1 MAINLMGFVS
11 GFAKGATQRIT
22 EEREKEETALANR
35 FKLAAV
41 NKMTREKEAN
51 ELKGLYAERIKNF
64 NAAYPEAA
72 EEEVLAAVS
81 TESNY
86 KNLMAAYDTGEK
98 VNLKSYLTVNKDSI
112 PKDFTTAREY
122 IDKMITPQ
130 VTGGGEAAQTRSV
143 FGARVTPSDETRRLT
158 ASQFGISADELDA
171 YSQGSVAVPDLP
183 AMGSLSSDLMKAPET
198 VAQRVAKA
206 RSSLQ
211 QAELS
216 GDTTAKEEAQKI
228 ISAGIA
234 AESFGKPYNLKEE
247 VDTMKSEA
255 LKLKDSADP
264 AEVAKR
270 KAIESQIMYLENLGK
285 KETTGEISTQ
295 VNSLAGRLR
304 RTVSNVAADMMPA
317 GTFTMV
323 GDQLIP
329 TALVEGDISIKAKKA
344 GFSQA
349 LAVLATEGLVNSA
362 GKLLSP
368 TAKSA
373 WLAAGGKIGEG
384 DIALVPDIGNTG
396 TATGSSTGGKPPP
409 PASRT
414 GQSTPP
420 LMSAEDIIKER
431 KLADAAVEKNVD
443 RATVAAAFKMKT
455 GVDY

>member
-1 MAINLMGFVS
+1 MP
-11 GFAKGATQRIT
+11 
-22 EEREKEETALANR
+22 EK
-35 FKLAAV
+35 
-41 NKMTREKEAN
+41 
-51 ELKGLYAERIKNF
+51 
-64 NAAYPEAA
+64 
-72 EEEVLAAVS
+72 
-81 TESNY
+81 
-86 KNLMAAYDTGEK
+86 
-98 VNLKSYLTVNKDSI
+98 
-112 PKDFTTAREY
+112 FTTAMDLVQQRVQPQIGEVKQAKRQTNKLLGF
-122 IDKMITPQ
+122 IDVSP
-130 VTGGGEAAQTRSV
+130 GERTRQKYAEQYGV
-143 FGARVTPSDETRRLT
+143 G
-158 ASQFGISADELDA
+158 ADELDA
-171 YSQGSVAVPDLP
+171 YAEGAAPVSDLGSMGSV
-183 AMGSLSSDLMKAPET
+183 SSEFLKAPET

-396 TATGSSTGGKPPP
+396 TATGGSTGGTPPP

-414 GQSTPP
+414 GQAEPIATTPVAP
-420 LMSAEDIIKER
+420 TVTSEKDIQDLREKAEKNIAIGKDK
-431 KLADAAVEKNVD
+431 AAVAKV
-443 RATVAAAFKMKT
+443 FKELT
-455 GVDY
+455 GQDL